1 MEQQPLI
8 PEVLEERSD
17 APNNGNGRPR
27 GARKIKYQ
35 ALERA
40 VRAEILPIL
49 QKLIAQAKA
58 GDTYAARLILD
69 RVWPKPRTAALS
81 IELPETRNPAELREA
96 MHRILNQVA
105 AGEIA
110 PDEGAAFMTIIRDV
124 LEAHRIQTFDPVSS
138 AEMQGPNARE
148 LLATR
153 LARMIEERNRRALPA
168 PAEAES

>member
-1 MEQQPLI
+1 MEQQALI
-8 PEVLEERSD
+8 PEVLERPD

-69 RVWPKPRTAALS
+69 RVWPRPRTAPIS

-96 MHRILNQVA
+96 MHRLLGQVA

-110 PDEGAAFMTIIRDV
+110 PDEGAAFMGIIRDV
-124 LEAHRIQTFDPVSS
+124 LEAHRIQTLDPASNVD
-138 AEMQGPNARE
+138 MQGANARE
-148 LLATR
+148 LLTTR
-153 LARMIEERNRRALPA
+153 LSRMIEERSRRALPA
-168 PAEAES
+168 PAEE